1 MFMCYILTYF
11 ILSYYHI
18 PIILHCYLEYIR
30 LILPNRSNRFLYL
43 KKRREKKKKKAPREK
58 GMATHSNILAWEI
71 SWTQEP
77 GRLHGVAKSQ
87 TRLSN

>member
-30 LILPNRSNRFLYL
+30 LILPSKRFLYL
-43 KKRREKKKKKAPREK
+43 KKGAKKKEKKAPLEK
-58 GMATHSNILAWEI
+58 GMATHSNILAKI
-71 SWTQEP
+71 PWTQEP
-77 GRLHGVAKSQ
+77 GRLPGVAKSQ